1 MNIEQIIN
9 YLNKTYAYNI
19 SSDYYK
25 HIKVWQDWWKG
36 FYAPFHEY
44 RDGSGEHS
52 KKRKLYTL
60 KMAKKVAE
68 DWASLLLNEKTEI
81 NISDKATDEYIKG
94 ISGSGGFFGE
104 SEFWEKGNQL
114 IERSFAMGTGAFVIK
129 AENIGVN
136 HNGNIVAD
144 TEASLY
150 VDTIDALGI
159 IPITVRHK
167 KIIEAA
173 FVSEVV
179 EKGSKYAY
187 VEIHRLVK
195 GLYEIENI
203 YLKVS
208 DSIVKKHP
216 LPEGVAEIFST
227 GSKIPFFV
235 IVTPAIVNTFEK
247 ANGMG
252 QSVYANAID
261 NLMGVDLAYNN
272 FNRDFKLGG
281 KKVFYDKELIKV
293 DQEGNSITPD
303 DVAQQLFVELGDSAM
318 LEGDRKDPIHEYNPS
333 LRVTENKEGVQ
344 AQLDYLSFKCGL
356 GAKRYRF
363 DAGTVV
369 TATQYVG
376 DKQDLMQYVNKHYIH
391 VKNAIV
397 AILKAAM
404 FAAKEYLGVDIDP
417 EADIDI
423 KFDDSYINDQ
433 ETKKEQ
439 DRQDVREGLMKA
451 WEYRV
456 KWYGETEEEAKAILE
471 ENNDFIE
478 FEDGE
483 DA

>member
-1 MNIEQIIN
+1 
-9 YLNKTYAYNI
+9 
-19 SSDYYK
+19 
-25 HIKVWQDWWKG
+25 
-36 FYAPFHEY
+36 
-44 RDGSGEHS
+44 
-52 KKRKLYTL
+52 
-60 KMAKKVAE
+60 MAKKVAE

-227 GSKIPFFV
+227 GSKIPFFA

-247 ANGMG
+247 ANSMR

-281 KKVFYDKELIKV
+281 KKVFYDKELIKA
-293 DQEGNSITPD
+293 DQEGNSII
-303 DVAQQLFVELGDSAM
+303 F
-318 LEGDRKDPIHEYNPS
+318 
-333 LRVTENKEGVQ
+333 
-344 AQLDYLSFKCGL
+344 
-356 GAKRYRF
+356 
-363 DAGTVV
+363 
-369 TATQYVG
+369 
-376 DKQDLMQYVNKHYIH
+376 
-391 VKNAIV
+391 
-397 AILKAAM
+397 
-404 FAAKEYLGVDIDP
+404 
-417 EADIDI
+417 
-423 KFDDSYINDQ
+423 
-433 ETKKEQ
+433 
-439 DRQDVREGLMKA
+439 
-451 WEYRV
+451 
-456 KWYGETEEEAKAILE
+456 
-471 ENNDFIE
+471 
-478 FEDGE
+478 
-483 DA
+483 